1 MAQRKR
7 GPKPDDYAMRTYAY
21 TASPSL
27 WRNIF
32 TWVIGIVIAKVITI
46 LACVVLTFIIPDLGS
61 MHLYSRGKVYQE
73 PNYTF
78 TIYVSLALAGLL
90 FGALL
95 YSISMFA
102 NTNDK
107 TTFAIGSA
115 VLVAEAVACIFF
127 QEYGLLF
134 GFVMLPLLLMV
145 TALVLELLPK
155 QTTNP
160 A

>member
-7 GPKPDDYAMRTYAY
+7 GPKIDEYAMQMHARTAP
-21 TASPSL
+21 PSL
-27 WRNIF
+27 WRSIF

-46 LACVVLTFIIPDLGS
+46 LACIVLTFIIPDLGS
-61 MHLYSRGKVYQE
+61 MQLYSRGKVYQE
-73 PNYTF
+73 PTYTF
-78 TIYVSLALAGLL
+78 TSYASLALGGLL
-90 FGALL
+90 FGVLL

-134 GFVMLPLLLMV
+134 GFVMLPLLLML
-145 TALVLELLPK
+145 TALVFELLPK
-155 QTTNP
+155 QKANP